1 MEALAGINAGDG
13 LRFVTIPGS
22 LTTGIIN
29 IDQTTNVGTPGVWM
43 FRIDTGK
50 LIRFCLVYGDF
61 LTVYTTVI
69 IPKATLSNILIG
81 QHMCS
86 YAQNCYNREIAI
98 QVCTEILI
106 KNNSSHA

>member
-50 LIRFCLVYGDF
+50 LI
-61 LTVYTTVI
+61 
-69 IPKATLSNILIG
+69 
-81 QHMCS
+81 
-86 YAQNCYNREIAI
+86 
-98 QVCTEILI
+98 
-106 KNNSSHA
+106 